1 MCQMLREYAEEKI
14 LEGINEGLIE
24 GRNKGLIEGKIE
36 MVKELVKDGMSFE
49 KALKYAKLDRETYE
63 KYATSEQ

>member
-14 LEGINEGLIE
+14 LEGINK
-24 GRNKGLIEGKIE
+24 GRNEGLIEGKIE
-36 MVKELVKDGMSFE
+36 MVKELVKDGMPFE